1 MKPSKT
7 LYWIVTIIFALLM
20 LMDGFA
26 GMAMTEDGKLAMQ
39 QLGYPNYIM
48 LIIGVGKI
56 LGAIAILQPR
66 YRIIKEWAYAGFT
79 INFLSA
85 AASWAIVGA
94 PVFYVVFPLIML
106 AIMFFTY
113 YVWKKYEQ
121 RSHAA
126 APALAI

>member
-7 LYWIVTIIFALLM
+7 LYWIITIIFATLM
-20 LMDGFA
+20 LLDGFA

-48 LIIGVGKI
+48 SIIGVGKI
-56 LGAIAILQPR
+56 LGSIAILQPR
-66 YRIIKEWAYAGFT
+66 YRVIKEWAYAGFT

-85 AASWAIVGA
+85 ATSWAIVGA
-94 PVFYVVFPLIML
+94 PAFYVIFPLIML
-106 AIMFFTY
+106 ALMFFSY
-113 YVWKKYEQ
+113 YIWKKYEQ
-121 RSHAA
+121 RRPSA

>member
-7 LYWIVTIIFALLM
+7 LYWIITIIFALLM
-20 LMDGFA
+20 LLDGFS
-26 GMAMTEDGKLAMQ
+26 GLAMTEDGKLAMQ

-48 LIIGVGKI
+48 SIIGVGKI

-85 AASWAIVGA
+85 AISWLIVGA
-94 PVFYVVFPLIML
+94 PVFYAVFPLIML
-106 AIMFFTY
+106 AFMFFSY
-113 YVWKKYEQ
+113 YIWKKYEL
-121 RSHAA
+121 RSAM
-126 APALAI
+126 PVLAI

>member
-7 LYWIVTIIFALLM
+7 LYWIITIIFATLM
-20 LMDGFA
+20 LLDGFA

-48 LIIGVGKI
+48 SIIGVGKI

-66 YRIIKEWAYAGFT
+66 YRVIKEWAYAGFT

-85 AASWAIVGA
+85 AISWAIVGA
-94 PVFYVVFPLIML
+94 PAFNVIFPLIML
-106 AIMFFTY
+106 ALMFFSY
-113 YVWKKYEQ
+113 YIWKKYEQ
-121 RSHAA
+121 RRSSA
-126 APALAI
+126 APAFAI